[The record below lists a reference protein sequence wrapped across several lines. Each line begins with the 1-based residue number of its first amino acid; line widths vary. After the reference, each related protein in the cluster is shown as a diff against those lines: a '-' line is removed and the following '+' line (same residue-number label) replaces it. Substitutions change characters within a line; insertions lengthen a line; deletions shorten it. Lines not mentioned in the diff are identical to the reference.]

1 MFENLKKINF
11 ILKKKQKVRL
21 FLISFGGIISSF
33 FEVIGIGSV
42 GPIILGILSPNNL
55 ENYLYKFGFENLIS
69 SYDLNI
75 IIIFFFILFVLAFT
89 FRSVFSYFIASKIIK
104 EGTEIQKHLRLRFI
118 KKFNSLTLEKISEI
132 KSSEVFHQIGHVTRI
147 FAQNTVVKIFTL
159 ISDSLIFITI
169 IFLMFI
175 TSVKLFSLII
185 LILLGSYF
193 FYFFFVRRKI
203 EIFGSNFGEADEKFV
218 ELTKQMIN
226 GFKTLKILQ
235 QQNKFLSYFEE
246 NNQKSGKSEYNY
258 ESILL
263 LPKVILEISF
273 IIIIASIFIFS
284 IILDGSIN
292 PNSVTLLGV
301 FGIASAR
308 SIPLIYNIFNSIGNI
323 LGSTYSINKIYEQ
336 IKIGDEFFDTQSNF
350 DGEDIYFENLNF
362 VDVNFNFKNG
372 KKVFENFN
380 IKIKKNEFVAIV
392 GPSGVGKTTLID
404 LFCGLIK
411 PKTGQILIGDKIN
424 IHKNLYQWQKKISYI
439 PQQNFIFKGSILE
452 NITFNKELKDTDESK
467 LKIILEQVKLDKF
480 IQQNNLNYDYI
491 ISEDGKNLSG
501 GQAQRISLARSLY
514 FNKEIIVLD
523 ESLNSLNVELQEEI
537 LQEFLKLKNQ
547 ITLILITHN
556 KDNLRY
562 FDQII
567 NLEEIN

>member
-193 FYFFFVRRKI
+193 FYFIFVRRKI

-537 LQEFLKLKNQ
+537 LQEFLKLKKQ

>member
-1 MFENLKKINF
+1 VFENLKKINF

-33 FEVIGIGSV
+33 FEVLGIGSV
-42 GPIILGILSPNNL
+42 GPIILGILSPQNL

-69 SYDLNI
+69 SYDINT

-89 FRSVFSYFIASKIIK
+89 FRSVFSFFIASKIIK
-104 EGTEIQKHLRLRFI
+104 EGTEIQKDLRLRFI

-169 IFLMFI
+169 IFLMFV
-175 TSVKLFSLII
+175 TNVKLFFLII
-185 LILLGSYF
+185 LILSGSYF
-193 FYFFFVRRKI
+193 FYFIFIRRKI
-203 EIFGSNFGEADEKFV
+203 EIFGRNFGEADEKFV
-218 ELTKQMIN
+218 ELTKQMVT

-235 QQNKFLSYFEE
+235 QQNKFLKYFEE

-284 IILDGSIN
+284 IVLDGSIN
-292 PNSVTLLGV
+292 PNSITLLGV

-336 IKIGDEFFDTQSNF
+336 IKTGEELFDTQPNF
-350 DGEDIYFENLNF
+350 DRADIYFENLKF
-362 VDVNFNFKNG
+362 VDVNFYFQNK
-372 KKVFENFN
+372 KKVFENLN
-380 IKIKKNEFVAIV
+380 IKINKNEFVAIV

-411 PKTGQILIGDKIN
+411 PKTGQILIGDKFD

-439 PQQNFIFKGSILE
+439 PQQNFIFRGSILE
-452 NITFNKELKDTDESK
+452 NITFNKKLKDIDQSK
-467 LKIILEQVKLDKF
+467 LKIILEKVKLDKF
-480 IQQNNLNYDYI
+480 IQENNLNYDYM

-523 ESLNSLNVELQEEI
+523 ESLNSLNIELQGEI

-556 KDNLRY
+556 KDNLKY

-567 NLEEIN
+567 NLDEIN

>member
-1 MFENLKKINF
+1 MFENLKKLNF

-21 FLISFGGIISSF
+21 FFISFGGIISSF

-42 GPIILGILSPNNL
+42 GPIILGILSPQNL

-69 SYDLNI
+69 SYGLNI

-89 FRSVFSYFIASKIIK
+89 FRSVFSFFIACRIIK
-104 EGTEIQKHLRLRFI
+104 EGTEIQKDLRLRFI

-159 ISDSLIFITI
+159 ISDSIIFLTI

-175 TSVKLFSLII
+175 TNIKLFFLII
-185 LILLGSYF
+185 LILSGSYF
-193 FYFFFVRRKI
+193 FYFIFIRRKI
-203 EIFGSNFGEADEKFV
+203 EIFGQNFGEADEKFV

-235 QQNKFLSYFEE
+235 QQNKFIGYFDE

-292 PNSVTLLGV
+292 PNNITLLGV

-336 IKIGDEFFDTQSNF
+336 IKIRDEIFDTHSNF
-350 DGEDIYFENLNF
+350 DGEDFPFENLSF
-362 VDVNFNFKNG
+362 VDVNFNFENG

-380 IKIKKNEFVAIV
+380 FKINKNEFIGIV

-411 PKTGQILIGDKIN
+411 PKSGQILIGDDID

-439 PQQNFIFKGSILE
+439 PQQNFIFRGSILE
-452 NITFNKELKDTDESK
+452 NITFNKNLKDTDQSK
-467 LKIILEQVKLDKF
+467 LKIILEKVKLDKF
-480 IQQNNLNYDYI
+480 IEENNLDYDHI

-514 FNKEIIVLD
+514 FNKEIIILD
-523 ESLNSLNVELQEEI
+523 ESLNSLNIELQREI
-537 LQEFLKLKNQ
+537 LKEFLKLKNQ

-556 KDNLRY
+556 KDNLKY

-567 NLEEIN
+567 NLQEIN

>member
-159 ISDSLIFITI
+159 ISDLLIFITI

-193 FYFFFVRRKI
+193 FYFIFVRRKI

>member
-33 FEVIGIGSV
+33 FEVLGIGSV
-42 GPIILGILSPNNL
+42 GPIILGILSPQNL

-69 SYDLNI
+69 SYDINT

-89 FRSVFSYFIASKIIK
+89 FRSVFSFFIASKIIK
-104 EGTEIQKHLRLRFI
+104 EGTEIQKDLRLRFI

-169 IFLMFI
+169 IFLMFV
-175 TSVKLFSLII
+175 TNVKLFFLII
-185 LILLGSYF
+185 LILSGSYF
-193 FYFFFVRRKI
+193 FYFIFIRRKI
-203 EIFGSNFGEADEKFV
+203 EIFGRNFGEADEKFV
-218 ELTKQMIN
+218 ELTKQMVT

-235 QQNKFLSYFEE
+235 QQNKFLKYFEE

-284 IILDGSIN
+284 IVLDGSIN
-292 PNSVTLLGV
+292 PNSITLLGV

-336 IKIGDEFFDTQSNF
+336 IKTGEELFDTQPNF
-350 DGEDIYFENLNF
+350 DRADIYFENLKF
-362 VDVNFNFKNG
+362 VDVNFYFQNK
-372 KKVFENFN
+372 KKVFENLN
-380 IKIKKNEFVAIV
+380 IKINKNEFVAIV

-411 PKTGQILIGDKIN
+411 PKTGQILIGDKFD

-439 PQQNFIFKGSILE
+439 PQQNFIFRGSILE
-452 NITFNKELKDTDESK
+452 NITFNKKLKDIDQSK
-467 LKIILEQVKLDKF
+467 LKIILEKVKLDKF
-480 IQQNNLNYDYI
+480 IQENNLNYDYM

-523 ESLNSLNVELQEEI
+523 ESLNSLNIELQGEI

-556 KDNLRY
+556 KDNLKY

-567 NLEEIN
+567 NLDEIN